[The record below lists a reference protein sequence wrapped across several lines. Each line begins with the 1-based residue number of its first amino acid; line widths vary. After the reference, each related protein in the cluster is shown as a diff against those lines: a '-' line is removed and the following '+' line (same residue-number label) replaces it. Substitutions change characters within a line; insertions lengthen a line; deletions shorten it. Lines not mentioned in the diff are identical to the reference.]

1 MDIFQTTK
9 NQINRHVMDA
19 INQRLEEAKA
29 QAAKEHYSLPY
40 EFLSGSQALT
50 LMDTVAIIYAR
61 LELAD
66 LSKQLN
72 NPTKTSQHGN

>member
-19 INQRLEEAKA
+19 INQRLEEAKT

-40 EFLSGSQALT
+40 EFLSDSQRLT
-50 LMDTVAIIYAR
+50 LIDTIAVIYAR
-61 LELAD
+61 LELSD
-66 LSKQLN
+66 LSNKL
-72 NPTKTSQHGN
+72 KAI

>member
-19 INQRLEEAKA
+19 INQRLDEAKTI
-29 QAAKEHYSLPY
+29 AARENYSLPY
-40 EFLSGSQALT
+40 EFLSDSQRLT
-50 LMDTVAIIYAR
+50 LIDFIAVIYTR

-66 LSKQLN
+66 LRKQLN
-72 NPTKTSQHGN
+72 KA

>member
-19 INQRLEEAKA
+19 INQRLENAKK
-29 QAAKEHYSLPY
+29 QAASEHYSLPY
-40 EFLSGSQALT
+40 EFLSDNQRLT
-50 LMDTVAIIYAR
+50 LIDSIAVIYAR

-66 LSKQLN
+66 LRKQLN
-72 NPTKTSQHGN
+72 KA